1 MPRKKNS
8 RAAAGAGTIRQRPDG
23 LWEARATVGKDPG
36 TDKPVRRSVYG
47 RTQAEV
53 REKLTEITS
62 QVDHGTYTKPSRMRL
77 RAWLEIWTQD
87 YLCGVKASTVKLYA
101 DYVRLYIAPAL
112 GATRLE
118 ELKQHDLQRFFNG
131 LAARLSPKTVKNIS
145 GVLHAALDVAVCA
158 KYIAGNP
165 VTGCKLPKRE
175 KPDIKPMSEEE
186 QMAFLQAVKGH
197 KHELLYQI
205 ALFTGLR
212 ESELL
217 GLTWDNVDF
226 KKGTITVK
234 QQLRKDQRKGGGYYM
249 TSLKMSSSANAKTRK
264 IMPAPFVMHLLKE
277 QQIKTLEMRFK
288 AGELWTDKVELD
300 GHEYDLVFR
309 NDDGGLL
316 SYRTVYDCFKRIVAK
331 IGIPETRFHDLR
343 HTFAVNSIRA
353 GDDWKTISEN
363 LGHTDVAFTINTY
376 GHFVDSMRQDSA
388 ARQESFISA
397 LFG

>member
-1 MPRKKNS
+1 MARKKNS
-8 RAAAGAGTIRQRPDG
+8 RAAAGSGTIRQRRDG
-23 LWEARATVGKDPG
+23 LWEGRVSIGTDPG
-36 TDKPVRRSVYG
+36 SGKPIRRSIYAK
-47 RTQAEV
+47 TQKEV
-53 REKLTEITS
+53 RERLTEITS
-62 QVDHGTYTKPSRMRL
+62 TVDKGTYTKPCKMPL
-77 RAWLEIWTQD
+77 AQWLDIWTED
-87 YLCGVKASTVKLYA
+87 FLGDIKPSTAHLYRET
-101 DYVRLYIAPAL
+101 VRLYLKPAL
-112 GATRLE
+112 GATKLE
-118 ELKQHDLQRFFNG
+118 SLTLHDIQHVYNTLG
-131 LAARLSPKTVKNIS
+131 KRLSPKSVKNIH
-145 GVLHAALDVAVCA
+145 GVLHAALDAAVSA
-158 KYIAGNP
+158 EYIPRNP
-165 VTGCKLPKRE
+165 TKGVKLPKRE
-175 KPDIKPMSEEE
+175 KPDITPMSEEE
-186 QMAFLQAVKGH
+186 QMAFLQAIKGH

-217 GLTWDNVDF
+217 GLCWDNVDF
-226 KKGTITVK
+226 KRGTITVK

-249 TSLKMSSSANAKTRK
+249 TSLKMSSSEKAKTRK

-277 QQIKTLEMRFK
+277 QQIKTLEMKFK

-316 SYRTVYDCFKRIVAK
+316 SYRTVFDCFKRIVAK
-331 IGIPETRFHDLR
+331 IGIPEIRFHDLR